1 MHRSNIFVREP
12 LQCLCCFKFGSW
24 QTRSPKWQRLYDLNT
39 HVTYNM
45 IDGRRWIHAESFDS
59 YSSELKIFWSIQFI
73 ERQSS
78 PFVSLR
84 VLASMFSALSLICPG
99 FALHVATTYCVMAIQ
114 TRLIYISSKVKRS
127 RG

>member
-78 PFVSLR
+78 LCLAKSTCIDVLR
-84 VLASMFSALSLICPG
+84 AFLDLSWICT
-99 FALHVATTYCVMAIQ
+99 A
-114 TRLIYISSKVKRS
+114 RS
-127 RG
+127 HNILRHGNSNEANIHL